1 MSTYVRARRPS
12 VSMVR
17 ASMEPI
23 VTRVNE
29 ATMIPDGMHG
39 TEQTYA
45 TVTMIPD
52 GMHATQMKVYDLDR
66 VKGPIEQHV
75 WNQLTAKGVH
85 PHRARAMVHRAAGR
99 VRGFRPRSAGMH
111 GLGDVVADA
120 MTWVTYGNDIFERSK
135 TGDVSAEAMKAA
147 QNINTFLGNRG
158 PELEAAS
165 SATVDA
171 IDQTADRL
179 TKLATGK
186 IHYDSVTAAFFD
198 ELGNAVRGEVMVGA
212 QAVLDTP
219 KKIVKFL
226 GDEVIKPALD
236 IVPWYVWAG
245 AAVAGGAV
253 AGKALK
259 LW

>member
-1 MSTYVRARRPS
+1 MSTYVRARRPA
-12 VSMVR
+12 VRMVR
-17 ASMEPI
+17 ASQEPI

-39 TEQTYA
+39 TEQTTYVSIA
-45 TVTMIPD
+45 TMIPD
-52 GMHATQMKVYDLDR
+52 GMHGAQMKVYDLDR
-66 VKGPIEQHV
+66 AKPSIEHSLISKGI
-75 WNQLTAKGVH
+75 H
-85 PHRARAMVHRAAGR
+85 PHRARAMVHRATLR
-99 VRGFRPRSAGMH
+99 VRGFRPRSAGMY
-111 GLGDVVADA
+111 GLGDVVSDA

-135 TGDVSAEAMKAA
+135 TGDVSSEAMKAA

-165 SATVDA
+165 SSTVDA
-171 IDQTADRL
+171 IGQTADRL

-186 IHYDSVTAAFFD
+186 IHYDSVAGSFFD
-198 ELGNAVRGEVMVGA
+198 ELGNALRGEVMVGA
-212 QAVLDTP
+212 QAVLAAP
-219 KKIVKFL
+219 KKIVKFI